1 MIGPLPHSHP
11 GTVGIVEKTELS
23 AKIKMAATDRN
34 TLSAMNLV
42 ERSILDGGLANYVPN
57 PQNLKRMVNRSRQK
71 GRPAEPKNVY
81 STIVPSYVHV
91 PNEFLISDIKIED
104 EAGRIEARHL
114 LLASETQIG
123 FLKRASTWYIDGTFK
138 AADDKLFKQAFGIHA
153 FLHCGDNIKQVPLLT
168 VLMTRRTKADYRAV
182 FTDIARYLGS
192 EIGLEDCLMDFEIA
206 TWKIIREVFPAI
218 NIHGCLFHYTK
229 AIYAKV
235 GDYGLIR
242 EYKGNVDI
250 RSFIRKLF
258 ALPLLPARDMRVAF
272 QALKANASII
282 SEHENL
288 PKLMQYMENQWF
300 RNPTVRPQEICQ
312 YRRLV
317 RTNNDVE
324 GYHRR
329 LNIRI
334 ENTHPPLYQLLE
346 VIWGES
352 QLVDVTAKIVSSAN
366 VRLERKRK
374 TLEN

>member
-1 MIGPLPHSHP
+1 MLIQGIRSAGAGGVRLSPQVPPQIDATQPINFKLITEGTKRGKVKLVSSDGFSYAIKYKGTKATTWACTARGKNNSCSAFVKQTGRDQFMIGPLPHSHP
-11 GTVGIVEKTELS
+11 GTVGIVEQTELS

-123 FLKRASTWYIDGTFK
+123 FLKRASTWYIDDTFK

-206 TWKIIREVFPAI
+206 TWKTIREVFPGV
-218 NIHGCLFHYTK
+218 NI
-229 AIYAKV
+229 
-235 GDYGLIR
+235 
-242 EYKGNVDI
+242 
-250 RSFIRKLF
+250 
-258 ALPLLPARDMRVAF
+258 
-272 QALKANASII
+272 
-282 SEHENL
+282 
-288 PKLMQYMENQWF
+288 
-300 RNPTVRPQEICQ
+300 
-312 YRRLV
+312 
-317 RTNNDVE
+317 
-324 GYHRR
+324 
-329 LNIRI
+329 
-334 ENTHPPLYQLLE
+334 
-346 VIWGES
+346 
-352 QLVDVTAKIVSSAN
+352 
-366 VRLERKRK
+366 
-374 TLEN
+374 